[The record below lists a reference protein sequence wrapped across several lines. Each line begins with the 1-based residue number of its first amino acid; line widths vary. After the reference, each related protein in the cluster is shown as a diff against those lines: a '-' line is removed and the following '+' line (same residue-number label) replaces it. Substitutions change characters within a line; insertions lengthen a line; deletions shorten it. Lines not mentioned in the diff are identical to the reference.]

1 VRTRI
6 ISDLHLGHS
15 ASRLH
20 DPAMLEP
27 VLEEVDHLVLAGD
40 IWQQRK
46 LGAGREEARRKYEEL
61 LTIAGDR
68 GIAVEVLRGNHDPEG
83 GEGVAWLA
91 DKAVLVTHGDA
102 LYEEAT
108 PWSREI
114 GKYRKEVN
122 AIVAK
127 YESRNHLAEACS
139 DRAKEIAMTLAVRPL
154 PRLPPPFDFFA
165 TALWPPSRAFE
176 VIRVWC
182 GMGAEGLR
190 FLEKS
195 GEGARVLVCGH
206 FHQAGIWEEKGRL
219 MINTG
224 SFMKGSC
231 PWAVDLK
238 DDRMTARELKIGGGN
253 FVLGEVKG
261 RWSLRDSQS

>member
-1 VRTRI
+1 MRTRI

-15 ASRLH
+15 ASRLN

-40 IWQQRK
+40 VWQQRK
-46 LGAGREEARRKYEEL
+46 VGAAREEARRKYEKL
-61 LTIAGDR
+61 LTIVEDR
-68 GIAVEVLRGNHDPEG
+68 GVTVEILRGNHDPSG
-83 GEGVAWLA
+83 GKGVAWLA

-102 LYEEAT
+102 IYDEAT

-122 AIVAK
+122 AIVVK
-127 YESRNHLAEACS
+127 YESRSHLAEACA
-139 DRAKEIAMTLAVRPL
+139 DRAKEIALTLKGRPL
-154 PRLPPPFDFFA
+154 PRLPPPFNFFA
-165 TALWPPSRAFE
+165 TALWPPRRTLE
-176 VIRVWC
+176 MIRVWR

-206 FHQAGIWEEKGRL
+206 FHQAGIWEEKGNL

-231 PWAVDLK
+231 PWAFDLK
-238 DDRMTARELKIGGGN
+238 DGKMTARELKIC
-253 FVLGEVKG
+253 LLYT
-261 RWSLRDSQS
+261 SPSPRDRG